1 MATKFCPFCG
11 SQLFENAKFCSQCGK
26 AIPKKIYEE
35 TAQETKQ
42 QSEVGEQVTEPKL
55 EPVMR
60 KDNTLHTIKIG
71 KYSFQLPESVIVYNK
86 IRSQFV
92 DYAIQSQKVFE
103 TLYAQEVN
111 SFETLYDKALP
122 AVVVSAANAIRFT
135 ISELDKY
142 GLSITPEEFL
152 RLAQGNLYLGDVL
165 QEYVDTAK
173 RLEEFVEQLKSYR
186 AKNRSQGIQWQGGGF
201 GLSGAIGGAVM
212 AGALNLATDA
222 VRGIGHA
229 VVDSADRARLRK
241 VQLDLYRARD
251 HKSFLGKRLYTF
263 SMDLFDTAVHLLEGK
278 NLLERPP
285 LNTAAGISAITEA
298 FDLVNGTKTPS
309 QENIEKALKLTL
321 QGMPHDPYFLLSY
334 LTLYKIPC
342 IDKEDLL
349 AVVEYFG
356 MESPF
361 YEKIEEYEKPIL
373 GSFRTMP
380 EDTIADI
387 ERKLARAEE
396 LKSKSC
402 YATISFHQLEA
413 KKEKFIKDSEE
424 LLAKKMEEMRKQKE
438 SQTRFLEIKELPES
452 NLEQMKSKR
461 KALAK
466 LYVTPDVEAEIM
478 RLTRK
483 IKEERTKRI
492 NKTSPVTIETDL
504 ENLSQQKTS
513 EIKERQDQITK
524 DTQTVEEETKREK
537 AEEAQKAYEE
547 DQAFRKKYGL
557 DTLKSVV
564 DIVDQYIKTGNFE
577 QVWGLQKN
585 QCAYAEYALLRH
597 YMDTYESVIKTGD
610 LGAISEKI
618 SDVIE
623 RANNQDLFAQYL
635 VVFIRYETIRN
646 RSALRNEKNDK
657 EYIQAV
663 FELANYGVLSAIGR
677 RGSIGC
683 VVNRDLYK
691 IADTQ
696 EQSLQYLKFAAD
708 RGDVSAS
715 ASLGTYY
722 RKGKYGLPV
731 NLQKAEYYLA
741 RSAECKHPQAISE
754 LNLLKEY
761 GASTPGKC
769 FITSAVCHSLGK
781 ADNCYELTTLRS
793 FRDSWLYVQP
803 GGKELIEEYYR
814 IAPGIVDAIDSQ
826 PNSPA
831 IYQSILDDYLTP
843 CLRYI
848 ESGQFDKCKDTY
860 VTMVNTLKKQYEE
873 A

>member
-1 MATKFCPFCG
+1 MELKFCPYCG
-11 SQLFENAKFCSQCGK
+11 SHLFENAKFCSQCGK
-26 AIPKKIYEE
+26 EIPGKIPEE
-35 TAQETKQ
+35 ISQETKQ
-42 QSEVGEQVTEPKL
+42 QREVVEEEKKSKPR
-55 EPVMR
+55 PVMQ
-60 KDNTLHTIKIG
+60 KDDPLRTIKIG
-71 KYSFQLPESVIVYNK
+71 KYSFQVPESVIVYNK

-103 TLYAQEVN
+103 TLYDQDVN

-142 GLSITPEEFL
+142 GLAITPEEFL
-152 RLAQGNLYLGDVL
+152 RLSQENLYLGDVL

-229 VVDSADRARLRK
+229 VVNSADRARLRK
-241 VQLDLYRARD
+241 VQLDLYKARD

-263 SMDLFDTAVHLLEGK
+263 CMDLFDTAVHLLEEK
-278 NLLERPP
+278 NLIARPP

-298 FDLVNGTKTPS
+298 FDLVNGTKVPN
-309 QENIEKALKLTL
+309 QEDYEKALKLTL

-334 LTLYKIPC
+334 LTLYKIPYV
-342 IDKEDLL
+342 DKEDLL

-356 MESPF
+356 MGSPF

-373 GSFRTMP
+373 GSFKTMP
-380 EDTIADI
+380 EATIADI
-387 ERKLARAEE
+387 EKKIARAEE

-402 YATISFHQLEA
+402 YATISFHQLKA

-483 IKEERTKRI
+483 IKEERAKRI
-492 NKTSPVTIETDL
+492 DKTPPVTIEADL
-504 ENLSQQKTS
+504 ENLSQQETS
-513 EIKERQDQITK
+513 EIKEKQDQITK
-524 DTQTVEEETKREK
+524 DTQIVEEETKRKK

-547 DQAFRKKYGL
+547 EQDFRKKHDL
-557 DTLKSVV
+557 DTLKSVI

-585 QCAYAEYALLRH
+585 QCAYAEYALLRY

-635 VVFIRYETIRN
+635 VVFIRYETIRS
-646 RSALRNEKNDK
+646 RSVLRNEKNDK

-683 VVNRDLYK
+683 IVRELYN
-691 IADTQ
+691 IVDTQ
-696 EQSLQYLKFAAD
+696 EQSLLYLKFAAD

-715 ASLGTYY
+715 ASLGAYY
-722 RKGKYGLPV
+722 RTGKYGLPV

-741 RSAECKHPQAISE
+741 RSAECRHPKAIEE
-754 LNLLKEY
+754 LKLLKEH
-761 GASTPGKC
+761 GSAIPGKC
-769 FITSAVCHSLGK
+769 FITSAVCQYLGK
-781 ADNCYELTTLRS
+781 SDDCYELTAFRS
-793 FRDSWLYVQP
+793 FRDSWLRMQP
-803 GGKELIEEYYR
+803 GGRELIEEYYR
-814 IAPGIVDAIDSQ
+814 IAPGIVAAIDSQ

-831 IYQSILDDYLTP
+831 IYQSILDNYLIP

-848 ESGQFDKCKDTY
+848 ELGQYDKCKDTY

>member
-1 MATKFCPFCG
+1 MEMKFCPYCG
-11 SQLFENAKFCSQCGK
+11 SKLLENAKFCAQCGK
-26 AIPKKIYEE
+26 AIPGKIHEE
-35 TAQETKQ
+35 MAQETKQ
-42 QSEVGEQVTEPKL
+42 QSKVVEQVTEPKP

-60 KDNTLHTIKIG
+60 KDNPLHTIKIG
-71 KYSFQLPESVIVYNK
+71 KYGFQVPESVIVYNK

-92 DYAIQSQKVFE
+92 DYAAHSQKDFE
-103 TLYAQEVN
+103 TQYDQDVN

-122 AVVVSAANAIRFT
+122 AIVVSAANALRFT

-186 AKNRSQGIQWQGGGF
+186 AKNRSQDIQWQGGGF

-263 SMDLFDTAVHLLEGK
+263 CMNLFDTAIHLLEEK
-278 NLLERPP
+278 NLIARPP
-285 LNTAAGISAITEA
+285 LNTAAGVSAITEA
-298 FDLVNGTKTPS
+298 FDLVNGTKAPN
-309 QENIEKALKLTL
+309 QEDYEMALKLTL

-334 LTLYKIPC
+334 LTLYKIPF

-349 AVVEYFG
+349 DIVEFFG

-387 ERKLARAEE
+387 ESKLARAEE
-396 LKSKSC
+396 LKSRSC
-402 YATISFHQLEA
+402 YATISFHQLKA
-413 KKEKFIKDSEE
+413 KKEKFIKDSED

-438 SQTRFLEIKELPES
+438 SETRFAEIKELPED

-461 KALAK
+461 KALAR
-466 LYVTPDVEAEIM
+466 LSVTPDVEAEVM

-492 NKTSPVTIETDL
+492 DRPSVTIETDS
-504 ENLSQQKTS
+504 ENLSQQETS

-524 DTQTVEEETKREK
+524 DTQTVEEETKRKK

-547 DQAFRKKYGL
+547 EQAFRKKHDL
-557 DTLKSVV
+557 DTLKGVV

-585 QCAYAEYALLRH
+585 QCAYAEYALLRY

-623 RANNQDLFAQYL
+623 RANDQDLFAQYL
-635 VVFIRYETIRN
+635 VVFIRYETIRS

-715 ASLGTYY
+715 ASLGAYY
-722 RKGKYGLPV
+722 RTGKYGLPV

-741 RSAECKHPQAISE
+741 RSAECRHPKAIKE
-754 LNLLKEY
+754 LNLLKEH
-761 GASTPGKC
+761 GSATPGKC
-769 FITSAVCHSLGK
+769 FITSAVCQSLGK
-781 ADNCYELTTLRS
+781 TDDCYELTAFRA
-793 FRDSWLYVQP
+793 FRDSWLCMQP

-814 IAPGIVDAIDSQ
+814 IAPEIVAAIDSQ
-826 PNSPA
+826 PNSLA
-831 IYQSILDDYLTP
+831 IYQSILDNYLTP

>member
-1 MATKFCPFCG
+1 MGMNYCPFCG
-11 SQLFENAKFCSQCGK
+11 SQLVENAKFCSQCGK
-26 AIPKKIYEE
+26 PISDIQKGAD
-35 TAQETKQ
+35 QEKEIVQ
-42 QSEVGEQVTEPKL
+42 QDTEVINTLDTQHQSSEPA
-55 EPVMR
+55 P
-60 KDNTLHTIKIG
+60 LHTIKIG
-71 KYSFQLPESVIVYNK
+71 KYSFQVPESVIVYNK

-92 DYAIQSQKVFE
+92 DYAAHSQKDFE
-103 TLYAQEVN
+103 TQYDQDVN

-122 AVVVSAANAIRFT
+122 AIVVSAANALRFT

-142 GLSITPEEFL
+142 GLTITPEEFL
-152 RLAQGNLYLGDVL
+152 RIAKGNIYLDDVL

-201 GLSGAIGGAVM
+201 GLSGAIRGAVM
-212 AGALNLATDA
+212 AGALNIATDA

-241 VQLDLYRARD
+241 VQLDLYKARD

-263 SMDLFDTAVHLLEGK
+263 CMNLFDTAIHLLEEK
-278 NLLERPP
+278 NLIARPP
-285 LNTAAGISAITEA
+285 FNTVAGISAITEA
-298 FDLVNGTKTPS
+298 FDLVNGTKAPN
-309 QENIEKALKLTL
+309 QEDYETALKLTL

-334 LTLYKIPC
+334 LTLYKIPF

-349 AVVEYFG
+349 DIVEFFG

-413 KKEKFIKDSEE
+413 KKEKFIKDSED

-438 SQTRFLEIKELPES
+438 SETRFAEIKELPED
-452 NLEQMKSKR
+452 NFKQMKSKYN
-461 KALAK
+461 ALAS
-466 LYVTPDVEAEIM
+466 LYVTPDVEAEII
-478 RLTRK
+478 RLTQK

-492 NKTSPVTIETDL
+492 DRPSVTIETDS
-504 ENLSQQKTS
+504 ENLSQQETP

-524 DTQTVEEETKREK
+524 DTQTVEEETKRKK
-537 AEEAQKAYEE
+537 AEEVQKVYEE
-547 DQAFRKKYGL
+547 DQAFRKKHDL

-585 QCAYAEYALLRH
+585 QCAYAEYALLRY

-635 VVFIRYETIRN
+635 VVFIRYETIRS
-646 RSALRNEKNDK
+646 RSILRNEKNDK

-683 VVNRDLYK
+683 IVRELYN
-691 IADTQ
+691 IVDTQ
-696 EQSLQYLKFAAD
+696 EQSLLYLKFAAD

-715 ASLGTYY
+715 ASLGAYY
-722 RKGKYGLPV
+722 RTGKYGLPV

-741 RSAECKHPQAISE
+741 RSAECRHPKAIEE
-754 LNLLKEY
+754 LKLLKEH
-761 GASTPGKC
+761 GSAIPGKC
-769 FITSAVCHSLGK
+769 FITSAVCQYLGK
-781 ADNCYELTTLRS
+781 SDDCYELTAFRS
-793 FRDSWLYVQP
+793 FRDSWLRMQP
-803 GGKELIEEYYR
+803 GGRELIEEYYR
-814 IAPGIVDAIDSQ
+814 IAPGIVAAIDSQ

-831 IYQSILDDYLTP
+831 IYQSILDNYLIP

-848 ESGQFDKCKDTY
+848 ELGQYDKCKDTY